1 MRSSFQA
8 ALWGIAILLPIAAP
22 MGPQRATAAVQMAQA
37 APWPPQ
43 CSAQERS
50 MLQLEIKA
58 LQRLREL
65 AGGDGDKLCAGIE
78 AADRIDVAK
87 LIDPKS
93 LDALLNDRQR
103 DLLRALG
110 VDIAKLDV
118 AKVMRLL
125 GIDSPRLD
133 LRVLQ
138 QQCRQTQGGIEGFA
152 REELGKLEQ
161 EIVRCEDR
169 V

>member
-1 MRSSFQA
+1 M
-8 ALWGIAILLPIAAP
+8 LLPIAALAGP
-22 MGPQRATAAVQMAQA
+22 MAPHRAAETVQMAQG

-43 CSAQERS
+43 CSAQQRS
-50 MLQLEIKA
+50 TLQREIKA

-65 AGGDGDKLCAGIE
+65 AQGDGDKLCAGIE

-93 LDALLNDRQR
+93 LDGLLTDRQR

-118 AKVMRLL
+118 AKLLRLL

-138 QQCRQTQGGIEGFA
+138 QQCRQTQGGIESFA
-152 REELGKLEQ
+152 REQLSKLEQ

>member
-1 MRSSFQA
+1 MV
-8 ALWGIAILLPIAAP
+8 ILLPITALAGP
-22 MGPQRATAAVQMAQA
+22 MGPHRATVAVEVAQD

-43 CSAQERS
+43 CSAQERR

-58 LQRLREL
+58 LQRLRQL
-65 AGGDGDKLCAGIE
+65 ARGDGDKLCAGIE

-93 LDALLNDRQR
+93 LDALLSDHQR

-110 VDIAKLDV
+110 VDIAKIDV
-118 AKVMRLL
+118 AQLMRLL

-138 QQCRQTQGGIEGFA
+138 QQCRQTQGGIERFA
-152 REELGKLEQ
+152 REQLGELEQ
-161 EIVRCEDR
+161 AIARCEDR